1 MLGGFIMSIDGFY
14 YLNVNDKLIYK
25 RDFPGMAADIRE
37 SDLAIM
43 LWPIDLEDRENAWQI
58 LVEALACGANLERV
72 MELAV
77 KWHCSDEDALIYAL
91 RVGARLFK
99 DGDQWCATREDF
111 VDLQESPAGFGST
124 ALEAL
129 AGLCRSLG
137 YKPQKMWGATFAS
150 LLR

>member
-1 MLGGFIMSIDGFY
+1 MIDSWY
-14 YLNVNDKLIYK
+14 YLHTNGKLIYK
-25 RDFPGMAADIRE
+25 QDFPGIEADIRE

-43 LWPIDLEDRENAWQI
+43 LWPIDLEDRENAWQV

-77 KWHCSDEDALIYAL
+77 KWRCNDEDALIYASC
-91 RVGARLFK
+91 VGARLFM
-99 DGDQWCATREDF
+99 DGDQWCATRKDF
-111 VDLQESPAGFGST
+111 VDLQESPAGFGNT

-129 AGLCRSLG
+129 AGLCQSLG
-137 YKPQKMWGATFAS
+137 YRPQKMWGTTFER